1 MKRRL
6 MWFALATA
14 LVAGTVPTRA
24 SSLPAIQGQASGI
37 ELCQQSVCG
46 SAIFVALFS
55 GQVGTNDHAFGSV
68 AVAVTHDP
76 LPDPEQ
82 TAAITGGVWQLQL
95 LSGRAFRGIVTAGTL
110 FNNGDNTYHVVADML
125 LTSGGVGTMTFAG
138 TLNHNTFPPTISG
151 QISQ

>member
-1 MKRRL
+1 MTRRL
-6 MWFALATA
+6 SW
-14 LVAGTVPTRA
+14 LVLVLVVIAGVAPMRA
-24 SSLPAIQGQASGI
+24 SSLPVIQGQVSGI

-46 SAIFVALFS
+46 SAIFVAVFS
-55 GQVGTNDHAFGSV
+55 GQAGASAHALGTV

-76 LPDPEQ
+76 LPDPEE

-95 LSGRAFRGIVTAGTL
+95 LSGRRFAGIVTAGTL

-125 LTSGGVGTMTFAG
+125 LTSGGIGTMTFEG
-138 TLNHNTFPPTISG
+138 TLNHNTFPPTIVG